1 MEWLAEISPSSCS
14 ILSRTRSEI
23 FKKEGKGLE
32 LNEII
37 LLRKDVPMI
46 SHTLARTRIPS
57 YAIEIKGNTF
67 ISSEMRFVH
76 ARAISLPFKKNT
88 TGSLPFLTPLKSTSH
103 AMRSPRYAIASEK
116 EDFFDCESKVACDA
130 SQYWMAPVECQLP
143 IWVVDQLICM
153 VPTPWPDRRET
164 REICTR

>member
-1 MEWLAEISPSSCS
+1 M
-14 ILSRTRSEI
+14 
-23 FKKEGKGLE
+23 E

-37 LLRKDVPMI
+37 LLREDVPMI

-67 ISSEMRFVH
+67 ISPEMRFVH

-130 SQYWMAPVECQLP
+130 SQY
-143 IWVVDQLICM
+143 
-153 VPTPWPDRRET
+153 
-164 REICTR
+164 

>member
-1 MEWLAEISPSSCS
+1 MCQW
-14 ILSRTRSEI
+14 
-23 FKKEGKGLE
+23 
-32 LNEII
+32 
-37 LLRKDVPMI
+37 I

-67 ISSEMRFVH
+67 ISSEIRFVH

-130 SQYWMAPVECQLP
+130 WQYWMAPVECQLP
-143 IWVVDQLICM
+143 IWVVDQLICV
-153 VPTPWPDRRET
+153 VPTPWPDRSET
-164 REICTR
+164 RRNLYSIAKAAIFIFNLWLKPKQQNAVNWLNALKVY